1 MLEIVKLEKL
11 HLYRNYVYTPVNKNC
26 EYIPTLGASYFT
38 ISRVNKNRSFNLDIW
53 DTSGIEK
60 FFSLIKIFCREAD
73 AILIFYNPYDVKS
86 FERAKIFLN
95 DCISNGKDN
104 ALKALV
110 RGRYDESIKNNDTK
124 NFVSDEEALEFADSN
139 NLYFFHFTSFEKYE
153 TGFNEFLEILFN
165 KSNINL
171 GDNFSYEITLN

>member
-1 MLEIVKLEKL
+1 MEDNKIKSLGIVFVGNSKTGKTTFSK
-11 HLYRNYVYTPVNKNC
+11 RTNSPVNKNC

-86 FERAKIFLN
+86 FEKAKIFFN
-95 DCISNGKDN
+95 DCKSYGNVDC
-104 ALKALV
+104 LRALV
-110 RGRYDESIKNNDTK
+110 RSRYDESCKNNDAN

-153 TGFNEFLEILFN
+153 SGLNEFLDIFL
-165 KSNINL
+165 KIIN
-171 GDNFSYEITLN
+171 